1 MTDPDTKEAADLSTD
16 KAALTDETEAPGL
29 ANLMGFGGLVPFF
42 LCAGAAHSGVS
53 PWNLLAI
60 MACGIYGGIILS
72 FIGAVHWGLAMQDGR
87 PQRYFVWS
95 VVPAIYAW
103 PMVVLL
109 DSEMTLLALIPG
121 FLLAWGVDYRA
132 WEAGLLPGWY
142 MRLRH
147 ILTLGATLA
156 MAAGSLAVTS
166 YSYH

>member
-1 MTDPDTKEAADLSTD
+1 MTT
-16 KAALTDETEAPGL
+16 
-29 ANLMGFGGLVPFF
+29 
-42 LCAGAAHSGVS
+42 
-53 PWNLLAI
+53 
-60 MACGIYGGIILS
+60 
-72 FIGAVHWGLAMQDGR
+72 LAMQDGR
-87 PQRYFVWS
+87 TQRYFVWS

-132 WEAGLLPGWY
+132 WEAELLPGWY

-156 MAAGSLAVTS
+156 MAAGSMAVTS

>member
-1 MTDPDTKEAADLSTD
+1 MTDPDAKDSVNLPPGGDAPVG
-16 KAALTDETEAPGL
+16 KTEAPDL
-29 ANLMGFGGLVPFF
+29 ANLMGFGGLIPFF
-42 LCAGAAHSGVS
+42 LCAGVAHSGVS
-53 PWNLLAI
+53 PWNMLAF

-95 VVPAIYAW
+95 VMPAIYAW
-103 PMVVLL
+103 PMVVTL
-109 DSEMTLLALIPG
+109 DAELTLLALIPG
-121 FLLAWGVDYRA
+121 FLIAWGVDYRA

-156 MAAGSLAVTS
+156 MAAASLAVTS